1 LDPILDPI
9 LAAKDS
15 FRDAVDHAGR
25 AGVRLAGSL
34 GVVLQQGRGI
44 MPAPS
49 RNDVY
54 GHATVQQQ
62 GFMGTPE
69 IVKAQVEKA
78 NPRGLAVEN
87 LGDAYG

>member
-1 LDPILDPI
+1 
-9 LAAKDS
+9 
-15 FRDAVDHAGR
+15 
-25 AGVRLAGSL
+25 
-34 GVVLQQGRGI
+34 